1 MDGIHMRYGAEI
13 VREIAAAIEANA
25 AYLSDIDGKIGDG
38 DHGVNMNKGFTR
50 AAALLDGT
58 ENFEHALQTVSDILM
73 NEIGG
78 SMGPLY
84 GLMFAAMADSA
95 QMPNYM
101 SVSHFSRMLHAGLE
115 AVTAVGGAQLG
126 DKTMVDTLA
135 PAVEGLENAVARD
148 MDFATALTEMKNYAR
163 AGRDSTINMEAKLGR
178 ASRLGARS
186 RGVMDAGASS
196 CYIILE
202 TLADSVIGR
211 LESL

>member
-1 MDGIHMRYGAEI
+1 MLFGNYFTSLEMVGVTLSVMALTPELMELLEVDCACCAGIGEGKMDGIHMRYGAEI

-84 GLMFAAMADSA
+84 GLMFAAMADSL
-95 QMPNYM
+95 PN
-101 SVSHFSRMLHAGLE
+101 
-115 AVTAVGGAQLG
+115 AQLYECR
-126 DKTMVDTLA
+126 
-135 PAVEGLENAVARD
+135 PF
-148 MDFATALTEMKNYAR
+148 FAHATCR
-163 AGRDSTINMEAKLGR
+163 V
-178 ASRLGARS
+178 RS
-186 RGVMDAGASS
+186 SHGSWRGPD
-196 CYIILE
+196 C
-202 TLADSVIGR
+202 
-211 LESL
+211 